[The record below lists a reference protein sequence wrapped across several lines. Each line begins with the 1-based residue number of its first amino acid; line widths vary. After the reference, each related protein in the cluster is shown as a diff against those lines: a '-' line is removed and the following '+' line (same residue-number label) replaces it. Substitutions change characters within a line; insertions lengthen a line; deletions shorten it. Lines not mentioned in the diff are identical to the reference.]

1 VIERETLVDEKHDIL
16 SHEGRRNRIFILSI
30 DPVLITDIYRRIR
43 SDNRLS
49 HYRIKR
55 PKARALDARIDQLQA
70 MANDTTKARLLIY
83 DVRRATLPKLRRVF
97 RDITGFNRKDFNK
110 LCYTILIGDGP
121 PTLFQNGRGLDVFTI
136 YLGDHRVDYHPAVFF
151 FDPLL
156 HYEPDEMEL
165 HAIDDEFV
173 LRDDIPK
180 RLVPYFQN
188 SEEAT
193 VGAVRRFFRAIDKD
207 DETRTKRQK
216 VLRNL
221 YKKRF
226 TEQFPGREAQLKA
239 WTSYEGLQLA
249 TEKINLYPLFFE
261 DWVHNLMQRAQEN
274 AAPPEKK
281 VEPDTPPEPEQKAES
296 EPQA

>member
-1 VIERETLVDEKHDIL
+1 M
-16 SHEGRRNRIFILSI
+16 SG
-30 DPVLITDIYRRIR
+30 
-43 SDNRLS
+43 
-49 HYRIKR
+49 
-55 PKARALDARIDQLQA
+55 
-70 MANDTTKARLLIY
+70 
-83 DVRRATLPKLRRVF
+83 PKLRNAF

-156 HYEPDEMEL
+156 HYEPEEMEL
-165 HAIDDEFV
+165 RAIDDEFV

-188 SEEAT
+188 SEETT
-193 VGAVRRFFRAIDKD
+193 VRAVRRFFRAQDKD
-207 DETRTKRQK
+207 ETVRQK
-216 VLRNL
+216 RLRMLTSL

-226 TEQFPGREAQLKA
+226 IAQFPGREALLKDVI
-239 WTSYEGLQLA
+239 SRDGLQLA

-261 DWVHNLMQRAQEN
+261 DWVDALMQKAQIN
-274 AAPPEKK
+274 ASP
-281 VEPDTPPEPEQKAES
+281 S
-296 EPQA
+296 EEAQGDDAAS

>member
-1 VIERETLVDEKHDIL
+1 VIEREALVDEKHDIL
-16 SHEGRRNRIFILSI
+16 SHEARRNHIFILSI
-30 DPVLITDIYRRIR
+30 DPVLIADIHRRIR
-43 SDNRLS
+43 NDERVS

-55 PKARALDARIDQLQA
+55 ARAKTLDERIDQLQG
-70 MANDTTKARLLIY
+70 MAQDTTKARLLIY
-83 DVRRATLPKLRRVF
+83 DVRRATLPKLRRAF

-136 YLGDHRVDYHPAVFF
+136 YLGGHRVDYHPAVFF

-188 SEEAT
+188 SDEAT
-193 VGAVRRFFRAIDKD
+193 VAAVRRFFRAVDKD
-207 DETRTKRQK
+207 EETRAKRLK
-216 VLRNL
+216 LLRSL

-226 TEQFPGREAQLKA
+226 AKQFPGREAQMKA
-239 WTSYEGLQLA
+239 WTSYDGLQLA

-261 DWVHNLMQRAQEN
+261 DWVHTLMEQAQAN

-281 VEPDTPPEPEQKAES
+281 IEPEPKPEPEKSAGPEV
-296 EPQA
+296 